1 MLIKMLLQV
10 IFDTNATSAEL
21 NVPNGSM
28 EKLKSRG
35 PFRGDKI
42 EQYFRKHKKYP
53 KLMLVDAGGGK
64 KIIDGE
70 HINWLAGQMRFVI
83 RQDVPLTAHSKEK
96 KVWYALSH
104 EDRETALRK
113 VMVSSFLFL

>member
-1 MLIKMLLQV
+1 MLLQV
-10 IFDTNATSAEL
+10 VSDTNAATVEL
-21 NVPNGSM
+21 TVPNGGT

-53 KLMLVDAGGGK
+53 KLTLVDAGGGK

-83 RQDVPLTAHSKEK
+83 RQDVSLTAHCKEK
-96 KVWYALSH
+96 KVWYALKR
-104 EDRETALRK
+104 EDRETVLRK
-113 VMVSSFLFL
+113 VMVGSAFLFL

>member
-1 MLIKMLLQV
+1 MLSLLFLMGV
-10 IFDTNATSAEL
+10 
-21 NVPNGSM
+21 
-28 EKLKSRG
+28 SRNLSLVAHFG
-35 PFRGDKI
+35 GDKI

-53 KLMLVDAGGGK
+53 KLTLVDAGGGK

-83 RQDVPLTAHSKEK
+83 RQDVSLTAHCKDK
-96 KVWYALSH
+96 KVWYALKR

-113 VMVSSFLFL
+113 VMVGSAFHFL